1 MRKHV
6 IGTLVLVVVAL
17 AASAG
22 PALTAANGTVAVT
35 ITAAAPPA
43 PCLTV
48 TPGTVD
54 FGTLPFS
61 ANNYAGLSQGNSDIT
76 VTNCGTAG
84 QNILGSTTNAVGP
97 GGSWTPTSYYP
108 SLTIEPCPAPDRFY
122 LSIGGFTVY
131 GLDAMTNTPAPVL
144 ASSGG
149 PPAVFPA
156 GDKAFRM
163 RLIMPCVGSNGAGE
177 TKTLTATFTAVVA

>member
-6 IGTLVLVVVAL
+6 VGTLVLVVAAF
-17 AASAG
+17 AASAA
-22 PALTAANGTVAVT
+22 PALTADNGTVAVT

-61 ANNYAGLSQGNSDIT
+61 SDNGSGRKESNSDIT

-84 QNILGSTTNAVGP
+84 QNLLGSTTNAAGP
-97 GGSWTPTSYYP
+97 GGSWTATSYYP
-108 SLTIEPCPAPDRFY
+108 SLTVEPCPAPDRFY
-122 LSIGGFTVY
+122 LSIFGFTVPALY
-131 GLDAMTNTPAPVL
+131 MTATPAPVL

-156 GDKAFRM
+156 GDKVFRM
-163 RLIMPCVGSNGAGE
+163 GLLMPCVGSNGAGE